1 MTVQSG
7 ERLNELKRIFLES
20 KLSEVFQIKAEE
32 GDSLKGGA
40 SLRFTSNDYRIRAI
54 ELLEK
59 NEERHLRVYHS
70 SKMHEIIK
78 KQINS
83 INGQFKSQL
92 KTSDFKGDF
101 IQIASELARILNSKA
116 IVNAASENPILTK
129 NSRYE
134 GLVLPDVDTSDPE
147 VLGKSFNWKEIIAI
161 SEDNTDENKLRESL
175 SEPGVYLQRSADGKA
190 RYVGSAYSN
199 EGILARCLKHLN
211 SNGDAK
217 HLNLYILENGY
228 ENIEFTVLE
237 FTSSDNVLKAEKR
250 WKETLASKNAGPYD
264 GYCLNSN

>member
-78 KQINS
+78 SKSTLLMVNS
-83 INGQFKSQL
+83 KVSLKHRTSKGTLFKSL
-92 KTSDFKGDF
+92 LS
-101 IQIASELARILNSKA
+101 
-116 IVNAASENPILTK
+116 
-129 NSRYE
+129 
-134 GLVLPDVDTSDPE
+134 LPV
-147 VLGKSFNWKEIIAI
+147 F
-161 SEDNTDENKLRESL
+161 
-175 SEPGVYLQRSADGKA
+175 
-190 RYVGSAYSN
+190 
-199 EGILARCLKHLN
+199 
-211 SNGDAK
+211 
-217 HLNLYILENGY
+217 
-228 ENIEFTVLE
+228 
-237 FTSSDNVLKAEKR
+237 
-250 WKETLASKNAGPYD
+250 
-264 GYCLNSN
+264 